1 MKDYIGRF
9 APSPT
14 GALHLGSLF
23 TAVGSYLD
31 AKHHKGI
38 WLIRLEDIDPPR
50 ERAGSAESIIEELSR
65 FGLYSDLPI
74 TKQSNHYAQYEQ
86 ALQNLQQQG
95 CAYPCQCTR
104 KELQKS
110 NSIHLYRQCY
120 SKLTALKEDITS
132 YRLAVENGDITFV
145 DLLAGEYRQDA
156 GKEVGDFILKR
167 KGGLYSYHLAVV
179 IDDHNQQ
186 ISHIVRGLD
195 LIDST
200 PRQIYLQQKLGLERI
215 EYLHLPLLSHVD
227 GSKLSKQTFAKST
240 HELSVSQTLYK
251 ILALLGQAPPAALA
265 TASEQTILSWGIENW
280 SREKLPKQR
289 AIVIEGQ
296 NEGLSS
302 NSTH

>member
-50 ERAGSAESIIEELSR
+50 ERAGSAEGIIEELSR
-65 FGLYSDLPI
+65 FGLHSDLPI

-86 ALQNLQQQG
+86 ALQHLQQQG

-110 NSIHLYRQCY
+110 NSIHPYRQCY
-120 SKLTALKEDITS
+120 SKLTILKEEITS
-132 YRLAVENGDITFV
+132 YRLAVENGDISFV
-145 DLLAGEYRQDA
+145 DLLAGEYQQNVE
-156 GKEVGDFILKR
+156 KEVGDFILKR

-179 IDDHNQQ
+179 IDDHDQR

-240 HELSVSQTLYK
+240 HELPVSQTLYQ

-296 NEGLSS
+296 NEGL
-302 NSTH
+302 